1 MRHCAAVLEEV
12 LVDAG
17 VSLDQVVP
25 DLHFLPNGVVGM
37 AFGATC
43 SRLVPERQAAI
54 SAWITN
60 QDHER
65 SDAERAYALPGLCDS
80 SPTEAFRAMYLM
92 RASPSPAKDQR
103 ERLASVLIGVP
114 ADNLGRMFSDQKE
127 HEIRKV
133 VVLLLIAAQE
143 GKADRDTRTA
153 ILAGIIPVMARLS
166 LYRGSIGADVRKHVQ
181 AVMRSLDG
189 ISLKHIRES
198 LIEKAPDALKEL
210 LDEAPPNS
218 AREREPEPI
227 PVAVPVPPVPPASQP
242 DQPALLS
249 SSRDAQSQPEPPND
263 TGDQEMKQP
272 LPHVKP
278 DPLAWFDANIQMLA
292 HAREFYLA
300 ARTEADLE
308 HRRREDAEKAGAE
321 HSRVTARLSTAE
333 ARLRELAEQL
343 AQATEGRNRN
353 AEALKALTEDLQ
365 RERNIRQTS
374 ERALLDSK
382 EEFGR
387 ERAALQRR
395 IDVNAEARVNDFRIA
410 VSAALT
416 PVVRDVPLPGSER
429 AADLG
434 PGLLVCVDQIVRALS
449 EKGIELRRSA
459 AEKK

>member
-12 LVDAG
+12 LADAG

-43 SRLVPERQAAI
+43 NRLAPERHGAI
-54 SAWITN
+54 STWITN

-65 SDAERAYALPGLCDS
+65 GDAERAYALPGLLDS
-80 SPTEAFRAMYLM
+80 SPAEAFRAMYLM

-103 ERLASVLIGVP
+103 ERLASVLTGVP
-114 ADNLGRMFSDQKE
+114 ADKIGRVFSEQKE

-133 VVLLLIAAQE
+133 VLLLLVAAQE

-153 ILAGIIPVMARLS
+153 ILAGVIPVMARLS
-166 LYRGSIGADVRKHVQ
+166 LFRGSIGADVRKHVQ
-181 AVMRSLDG
+181 AVLRSLDG
-189 ISLKHIRES
+189 LSLKHVRES

-210 LDEAPPNS
+210 LDDAPLSP
-218 AREREPEPI
+218 ARKPEPI
-227 PVAVPVPPVPPASQP
+227 PEAVPVPPARVPVP
-242 DQPALLS
+242 QPALPS
-249 SSRDAQSQPEPPND
+249 SLEAQSPRGPND
-263 TGDQEMKQP
+263 DTGNQQANQP
-272 LPHVKP
+272 LSQPKP

-308 HRRREDAEKAGAE
+308 HRRREDAERAMAE
-321 HSRVTARLSTAE
+321 HSRVAARLSTAE
-333 ARLRELAEQL
+333 ARMRELAGQL
-343 AQATEGRNRN
+343 AQATEGRNLD
-353 AEALKALTEDLQ
+353 AEAVRSLTEDLQ
-365 RERNIRQTS
+365 RERNARQTS
-374 ERALLDSK
+374 ERELIDAK
-382 EEFGR
+382 ETFSR
-387 ERAALQRR
+387 ERATLQRR

-410 VSAALT
+410 VSSALT
-416 PVVRDVPLPGSER
+416 PIVRDVPPPGSER

-434 PGLLVCVDQIVRALS
+434 PGLLVCIDQVVRALS